1 MLKNN
6 SRALGA
12 LAVAS
17 LLVLPATAQADH
29 KAEPH
34 GKGKGNAKGKSKG
47 QAKRCAKAPKVGV
60 SVKGTLVTFTAD
72 DPNTA
77 ANEASVTLNVT
88 KANSHAR
95 KSGDFA
101 ATYTVNAA
109 DDAFRLKLSG
119 YEGTDTPS
127 AGDKVKLNGKV
138 ALTKAKCAAEGTS
151 TADRYAKPD
160 VRKVKVSDR
169 DPDQP

>member
-12 LAVAS
+12 IAVAS

-29 KAEPH
+29 KGEPH
-34 GKGKGNAKGKSKG
+34 GKGNAKGKSKG
-47 QAKRCAKAPKVGV
+47 QAKSCAKAPKVGF

-72 DPNTA
+72 DPTTA
-77 ANEASVTLNVT
+77 ANEASVTLTVT
-88 KANSHAR
+88 KANGHAR
-95 KSGDFA
+95 KSGEFA
-101 ATYTVNAA
+101 ATHTVNAA

-127 AGDKVKLNGKV
+127 AGDKVKVTGKI
-138 ALTKAKCAAEGTS
+138 ARTKAKCAAPGTS
-151 TADRYAKPD
+151 TADRYGTPD
-160 VRKVKVSDR
+160 VRKVKVTDQ